1 MTDIVFDFKAIRE
14 AMKGELKAEPKVEP
28 LTPLPTATWRSLAGG
43 PAMVFCNNCHG
54 SGLDVG
60 SWPTAKC
67 PQCKG
72 TGQQPQPTP
81 PAPGNKLSAMCRAC
95 YGTGQNHIGLS
106 CTNCSGTGQEPCP

>member
-14 AMKGELKAEPKVEP
+14 AMKGDLKAEPKVEP
-28 LTPLPTATWRSLAGG
+28 LTPAPAISWRKISD
-43 PAMVFCNNCHG
+43 PAMVVFCTNCHG
-54 SGLDVG
+54 SGLHVG
-60 SWPTAKC
+60 AWPPAKC

-72 TGQQPQPTP
+72 TGQQPQPAP
-81 PAPGNKLSAMCRAC
+81 PVPLSAMCRAC